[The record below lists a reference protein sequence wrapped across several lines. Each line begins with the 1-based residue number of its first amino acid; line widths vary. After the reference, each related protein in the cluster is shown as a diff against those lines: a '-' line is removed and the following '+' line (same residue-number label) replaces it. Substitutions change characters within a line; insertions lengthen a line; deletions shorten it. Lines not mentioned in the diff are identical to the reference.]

1 MSYILQI
8 SKPACIYS
16 LKAKRKQKKG
26 QFLISKNISV
36 YFESIDFVSDGVISL
51 HKKIMAYRL
60 LETVSPCKQN

>member
-51 HKKIMAYRL
+51 HKKIMA
-60 LETVSPCKQN
+60 